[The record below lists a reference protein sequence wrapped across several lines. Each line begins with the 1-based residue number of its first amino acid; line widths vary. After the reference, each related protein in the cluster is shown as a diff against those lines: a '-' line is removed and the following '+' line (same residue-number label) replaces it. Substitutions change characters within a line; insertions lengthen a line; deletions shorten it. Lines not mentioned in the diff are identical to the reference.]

1 MTWMAILSKWERPCK
16 MANIITGIRIVC
28 SIALLFCPLFSQAFY
43 ALYKS
48 FRNNYAHPGTIF
60 PWTKLEE
67 MLTLLFADS
76 KTTKKGLFGKEHVIH
91 GLMFENEFSKVY
103 KSGEIQNSQPK
114 TPTTDHNQGK
124 TVKTYCRVDSR
135 IKKCTVDHTVLVQTP
150 FPIMRKDGRQ
160 IKLNMQHCKS
170 CGRRYLFINGLSESQ
185 NITDYD
191 LEEVA
196 VSEWKE

>member
-1 MTWMAILSKWERPCK
+1 VTP
-16 MANIITGIRIVC
+16 
-28 SIALLFCPLFSQAFY
+28 
-43 ALYKS
+43 
-48 FRNNYAHPGTIF
+48 
-60 PWTKLEE
+60 
-67 MLTLLFADS
+67 
-76 KTTKKGLFGKEHVIH
+76 
-91 GLMFENEFSKVY
+91 ENEMKM
-103 KSGEIQNSQPK
+103 EIYFNQDQPAFIDDEVN
-114 TPTTDHNQGK
+114 TRLFNFY
-124 TVKTYCRVDSR
+124 YCRVDSR

-185 NITDYD
+185 HITDYD